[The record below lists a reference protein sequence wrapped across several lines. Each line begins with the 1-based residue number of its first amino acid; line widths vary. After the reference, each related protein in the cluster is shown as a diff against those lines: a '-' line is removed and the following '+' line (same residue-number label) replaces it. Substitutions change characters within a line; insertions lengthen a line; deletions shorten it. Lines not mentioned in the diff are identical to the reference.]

1 MRENMA
7 LLRWLETATSG
18 IRFGPDRL
26 AVRAELYAHLEDK
39 TLDLIRVFPGMD
51 PDEARDRALAGMGD
65 AEELKTELAR
75 IHRPWLGYLWQ
86 ASRWLLWAMSA
97 LCLVLLINCFFD
109 GTVSGLSS
117 GLKSGAQ
124 VQALDRELFGDEAPS
139 WEGVRLALCAPG
151 AEARMGG
158 GTISVPAAAWWLEE
172 GEDVLYL
179 QVRITW
185 DRPWEVEKAVVWHVQ
200 VRDGEDVLD
209 SIAAPW
215 SGNSVLRGWNWAQ
228 RTIRLPGASRGTE
241 EVQVVYLPGVPGVG
255 PALTVDL
262 SQEVEP

>member
-1 MRENMA
+1 
-7 LLRWLETATSG
+7 
-18 IRFGPDRL
+18 
-26 AVRAELYAHLEDK
+26 
-39 TLDLIRVFPGMD
+39 
-51 PDEARDRALAGMGD
+51 
-65 AEELKTELAR
+65 
-75 IHRPWLGYLWQ
+75 
-86 ASRWLLWAMSA
+86 
-97 LCLVLLINCFFD
+97 
-109 GTVSGLSS
+109 
-117 GLKSGAQ
+117 
-124 VQALDRELFGDEAPS
+124 
-139 WEGVRLALCAPG
+139 
-151 AEARMGG
+151 MGG
-158 GTISVPAAAWWLEE
+158 GTISGPAAAWWLEE

-185 DRPWEVEKAVVWHVQ
+185 DRPWEVDKAVVWHVQ